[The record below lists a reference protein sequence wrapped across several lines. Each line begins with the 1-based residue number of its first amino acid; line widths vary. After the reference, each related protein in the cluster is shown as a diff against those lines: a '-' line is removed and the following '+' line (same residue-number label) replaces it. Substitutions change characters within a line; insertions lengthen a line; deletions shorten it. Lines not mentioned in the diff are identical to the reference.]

1 MNVGSLSLLFVKLW
15 SDELLLMKAGIFFG
29 EIAPNIAFFFGDT
42 LSKIGGSIC
51 SEEVEVDWPR
61 GEVMRFLWRR

>member
-1 MNVGSLSLLFVKLW
+1 
-15 SDELLLMKAGIFFG
+15 MKAGIFFG